1 MDSRHFVFRH
11 LGVSADQYNQGALL
25 AAESVTKSVRP
36 LWEYGPENNV
46 GNHIMSLT
54 TTTTTTLTLFLQFLK
69 GLCSPQ
75 LAQLFWAGYLN

>member
-1 MDSRHFVFRH
+1 MRIPYFKK
-11 LGVSADQYNQGALL
+11 LKLEQ
-25 AAESVTKSVRP
+25 
-36 LWEYGPENNV
+36 V
-46 GNHIMSLT
+46 GKNILRKMNIIGLSGHVNGIKLKIT